1 MTDKTVL
8 IVEDEDNF
16 AHALEIVLSRHG
28 YLTRR
33 ATDGTGAFHALH
45 DGAVD
50 VVLLDIML
58 PGQSGFEIC
67 RTLRQTKATHDLRVI
82 LMTARGSQAERRK
95 GLALGADAFLS
106 KPFPTSDL
114 IREIDRLTGKGQDA

>member
-1 MTDKTVL
+1 MADKTVL
-8 IVEDEDNF
+8 IVDDEDNF

-33 ATDGTGAFHALH
+33 ATNGTSAVDALN

-50 VVLLDIML
+50 VMLLDILL
-58 PGQSGFEIC
+58 PDRSGFEIC
-67 RTLRQTKATHDLRVI
+67 QTVRQTKGSHDVKVI

-95 GLALGADAFLS
+95 GLALGADAFLI

-114 IREIDRLTGKGQDA
+114 IREIDTLTGKDRDA

>member
-33 ATDGTGAFHALH
+33 AANGTGAVDALN
-45 DGAVD
+45 DGPVD
-50 VVLLDIML
+50 LMLLDILL
-58 PGQSGFEIC
+58 PDRSGFEIC
-67 RTLRQTKATHDLRVI
+67 QTLRQTKGSRDIKVI
-82 LMTARGSQAERRK
+82 LMSARASQAERRK

-114 IREIDRLTGKGQDA
+114 IREIDILTGNAQNA

>member
-16 AHALEIVLSRHG
+16 AHALDIVLSRHG

-33 ATDGTGAFHALH
+33 AADGTSALAALTDGSI
-45 DGAVD
+45 D
-50 VVLLDIML
+50 VVLLDILL
-58 PGQSGFEIC
+58 PDRSGFEIC
-67 RTLRQTKATHDLRVI
+67 QTLRQTQGSHDIKVI
-82 LMTARGSQAERRK
+82 MMSARGGHAERRK

-106 KPFPTSDL
+106 KPFPTSDM
-114 IREIDRLTGKGQDA
+114 IHEIDSLTGKDRDA